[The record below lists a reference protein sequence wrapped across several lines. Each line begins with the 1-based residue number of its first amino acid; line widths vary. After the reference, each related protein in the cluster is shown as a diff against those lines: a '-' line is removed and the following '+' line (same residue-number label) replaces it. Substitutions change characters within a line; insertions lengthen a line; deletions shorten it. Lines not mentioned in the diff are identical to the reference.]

1 MAELYR
7 LPAQSNARAG
17 GVYPTVVMGL
27 TMTFFLSLWAA
38 TELVAYRCGFAAA
51 LGRPMTVPD
60 VAHTGLWTAA
70 ALTLLL
76 AAGAVA
82 CLRSLRSWTVPVL
95 FLAVYC
101 YAIGMVPLYAPWQV
115 LVWWVR
121 YHWSLETAPTWTGAA
136 WTMAFV
142 ATLGTVG
149 TIAAAVQRAKQIGAR
164 SDLYGSAEFG
174 TLAQLR
180 TAGLLRQTGIF
191 VGMWALTRWGRTHMV
206 ALRDDG
212 PEPALVVAPNR
223 TGKGVGIVIPNAL
236 SWPESLVVLDPKDK
250 ENWRASAGWRKQ
262 HGHTCLHLD
271 PTSNDG
277 TSARWNP
284 LLEMP
289 AYPHDVAYAQ
299 TIAQAIMATDEY
311 VRPTAD
317 WIHWHNTAEGLL
329 TAIILHVM
337 YAEPNKSLTG
347 CFYLIANPHEAIAD
361 TLTRMRTTA
370 HDPAGTQHWTDPVTG
385 APTKTHPVVAV
396 SVRAV
401 ENKSPNE
408 RSSVISTA
416 EAYFNL
422 YRDPVVAGNTH
433 ESDFRVHD
441 LIDPAQPPVSL
452 YVTVPTAQIERL
464 KPFIRI
470 LFYLL
475 LHHLTKEMQD
485 PALGWAHGHRMQHQ
499 AEGEKGRRVLLLLD
513 EFPMLGNMRA
523 FHDTLSVMAS
533 FGIKVLIL
541 AQDISQIYK
550 AYGKE
555 EAITGN
561 CAVQVAFGPNRVETA
576 QWISEK
582 CGVRTVYKQQR
593 TYTGG
598 RFQWILPHVIA
609 SETEVRRDLLT
620 PDEAMR
626 LPEHMEVLFHRGVP
640 FLAHKI
646 RYYEDEDFL
655 ARAQIPP
662 PPESDRLSP
671 RAPVW
676 QHPQQRQAVA
686 PPTTAAPWFL
696 KEDEA

>member
-1 MAELYR
+1 MPELYR
-7 LPAQSNARAG
+7 LPANSSVRAG

-27 TMTFFLSLWAA
+27 TMTFFLSLWAT
-38 TELVAYRCGFAAA
+38 TEQVAARWAFAPA
-51 LGRPMTVPD
+51 LGKPMTVP
-60 VAHTGLWTAA
+60 AHAGLWKTAA
-70 ALTLLL
+70 LLL
-76 AAGAVA
+76 GAGVVGVA
-82 CLRSLRSWTVPVL
+82 CVRAVRSWTVPVG

-101 YAIGMVPLYAPWQV
+101 YALGSWPLYAPWQV
-115 LVWWVR
+115 LIWWVR
-121 YHWSLETAPTWTGAA
+121 YHWSLDTAPIWTGAA
-136 WTMAFV
+136 WTMAVV

-174 TLAQLR
+174 TLAQLEQS
-180 TAGLLRQTGIF
+180 GLLQEEGLF
-191 VGMWALTRWGRTHMV
+191 VGMWPVTRWGRTRMV
-206 ALRDDG
+206 ALRDTG
-212 PEPALVVAPNR
+212 PEPVLVVAPNR
-223 TGKGVGIVIPNAL
+223 SGKGVGFVIPNAL
-236 SWPESLVVLDPKDK
+236 SWPESMIVLDPKDK
-250 ENWRASAGWRKQ
+250 ENWNASAGWRTQ
-262 HGHTCLHLD
+262 QGHACLHLD
-271 PTSNDG
+271 PTANDG

-289 AYPHDVAYAQ
+289 EYPHDVAYAQ

-317 WIHWHNTAEGLL
+317 WIHWHNTGEGLL

-337 YAEPNKSLTG
+337 YAEPNKSLEG
-347 CFYLIANPHEAIAD
+347 CFYLIANPHEPIAT
-361 TLTRMRTTA
+361 TLERMRTTA
-370 HDPAGTQHWTDPVTG
+370 HDPAGTYGWRDPITG
-385 APTKTHPVVAV
+385 EPTKTHPVIAV
-396 SVRAV
+396 SIRAV

-422 YRDPVVAGNTH
+422 YRDPVVAENTR
-433 ESDFRVHD
+433 ESDFRVRD

-452 YVTVPTAQIERL
+452 YITVPTAQMERM

-470 LFYLL
+470 LFYQL
-475 LHHLTKEMQD
+475 LHHLTNEMQD
-485 PALGWAHGHRMQHQ
+485 PSLGWAKR
-499 AEGEKGRRVLLLLD
+499 GEKGRRVLLLLD

-533 FGIKVLIL
+533 FGIKVLIM

-555 EAITGN
+555 EALTGN
-561 CAVQVAFGPNRVETA
+561 CQVQVAFQPNRVETA
-576 QWISEK
+576 QWVSDK

-620 PDEAMR
+620 PDETMR
-626 LPEHMEVLFHRGVP
+626 LPGHLELLFHRGVP

-646 RYYEDEDFL
+646 RYYEDTDFR
-655 ARAQIPP
+655 ARASLTPP
-662 PPESDRLSP
+662 QESARLSL
-671 RAPVW
+671 RHPVW
-676 QHPQQRQAVA
+676 TQHAQTHAAA
-686 PPTTAAPWFL
+686 PDAPAAPWFL
-696 KEDEA
+696 SGEEA

>member
-7 LPAQSNARAG
+7 LPANSSVRAG

-27 TMTFFLSLWAA
+27 TMTFVLSLWAA
-38 TELVAYRCGFAAA
+38 TEVVAYRWSFSPV
-51 LGRPMTVPD
+51 LGRPMTAPD
-60 VAHTGLWTAA
+60 LAHAGVWTACALSAVLA
-70 ALTLLL
+70 ATLL
-76 AAGAVA
+76 A
-82 CLRSLRSWTVPVL
+82 CVHGVRSWAVPTL
-95 FLAVYC
+95 FLAAYC
-101 YAIGMVPLYAPWQV
+101 YALGAWPLYAPWQI
-115 LVWWVR
+115 LVWWAR
-121 YHWSLETAPTWTGAA
+121 YHWSLETAPLWADAA
-136 WTMAFV
+136 WTMAVV
-142 ATLGTVG
+142 ATCGTVG
-149 TIAAAVQRAKQIGAR
+149 TITAAVQRAKQIGAR

-174 TLAQLR
+174 TLPQLKKS
-180 TAGLLRQTGIF
+180 GLLSDDGLY
-191 VGMWALTRWGRTHMV
+191 VGMWPVKRWGQTRMV
-206 ALRDDG
+206 ALRDNG
-212 PEPALVVAPNR
+212 PEPVLVVAPNR
-223 TGKGVGIVIPNAL
+223 SGKGVGFVIPNAL
-236 SWPESLVVLDPKDK
+236 TWRESMIVLDPKDK
-250 ENWRASAGWRKQ
+250 ENWNASAGWRTQ
-262 HGHTCLHLD
+262 QGHRCLHLD
-271 PTSNDG
+271 PTANDG

-289 AYPHDVAYAQ
+289 EYPHDVAYAQ

-317 WIHWHNTAEGLL
+317 WIHWHNTGEGLL

-337 YAEPNKSLTG
+337 YAEQNKSLEG

-361 TLTRMRTTA
+361 TLTRMRTTV
-370 HDPAGTQHWTDPVTG
+370 HDPEGKYGWQDPITG
-385 APTKTHPVVAV
+385 EPTTTHPVIAV
-396 SVRAV
+396 SIRAV

-422 YRDPVVAGNTH
+422 YRDPVVAENTR
-433 ESDFRVHD
+433 ESDFRVRD

-452 YVTVPTAQIERL
+452 YITVPTAQMERM

-470 LFYLL
+470 LFYQL
-475 LHHLTKEMQD
+475 LHHLTAAMQD
-485 PALGWAHGHRMQHQ
+485 PSLGWPER
-499 AEGEKGRRVLLLLD
+499 GEKGRRVLLLLD

-533 FGIKVLIL
+533 FGIKVLIM

-561 CAVQVAFGPNRVETA
+561 CQVQVAFQPNRVETA
-576 QWISEK
+576 QWVSEK

-626 LPEHMEVLFHRGVP
+626 LPDHVELLFHRGVP

-646 RYYEDEDFL
+646 KYYEDADFR
-655 ARAQIPP
+655 ARASLPPPQASDRIPP
-662 PPESDRLSP
+662 RGNVWGQSTVVTTPS
-671 RAPVW
+671 APG
-676 QHPQQRQAVA
+676 
-686 PPTTAAPWFL
+686 TAHAQPWFL
-696 KEDEA
+696 KEAAT